1 MTYQCKYCDNR
12 SFECKLTYEKHM
24 MICMF
29 KHKSNSQKQKE
40 LEMIEPKLTE
50 SERDKLIRN
59 MFFKIK
65 RMDMVIKELKD
76 DIVKLKKNKKINILE
91 HLNSEN
97 GIIPLLP
104 LKEWIFSIEINITH
118 LIKVFETDLV
128 QGIIHCLKQAIL
140 MHPNVPFCSFI
151 QRNKTLFVYRV
162 PLIGITHYTSASSS
176 SSSELGTE
184 EKVLLPKW
192 EIINHDEMKKALNL
206 LSFRFL
212 QLFIQWKQDNYIPDN
227 QEWQEKTMIYSKKI
241 MGQDICENTRAH
253 RIQDWLINTIQRNFI
268 EYEIV

>member
-1 MTYQCKYCDNR
+1 
-12 SFECKLTYEKHM
+12 
-24 MICMF
+24 MF
-29 KHKSNSQKQKE
+29 KHKSNSQKKKE

-50 SERDKLIRN
+50 SERDKLIIN
-59 MFFKIK
+59 MFYKIK
-65 RMDMVIKELKD
+65 RMDIIIKELKE

-104 LKEWIFSIEINITH
+104 LKEWIFNIDINVTH
-118 LIKVFETDLV
+118 LFKVFETDLV
-128 QGIIHCLKQAIL
+128 QGIIECLKQAIL
-140 MHPNVPFCSFI
+140 MHPNIPFCSFI
-151 QRNKTLFVYRV
+151 QRNKTLFVYRI
-162 PLIGITHYTSASSS
+162 PLTSILSTSSPA
-176 SSSELGTE
+176 SSSELDTE
-184 EKVLLPKW
+184 EKELLPKW
-192 EIINHDEMKKALNL
+192 EIINHDEIKKVLNW

-212 QLFIQWKQDNYIPDN
+212 QIFVQWKQDNYIPDN
-227 QEWQEKTMIYSKKI
+227 EEWQEKSMIYLKNV

>member
-1 MTYQCKYCDNR
+1 MAYLCKYCDNR

-24 MICMF
+24 LICMF
-29 KHKSNSQKQKE
+29 KHKSNSQKRKE
-40 LEMIEPKLTE
+40 LETIEPKLTE

-59 MFFKIK
+59 MFYKIK
-65 RMDMVIKELKD
+65 KMDIIIKELKD

-97 GIIPLLP
+97 GIIPVLP
-104 LKEWIFSIEINITH
+104 LKKWIYNIDINQNH
-118 LIKVFETDLV
+118 LFKVFETDLV
-128 QGIIHCLKQAIL
+128 QGIIDCLKQAIL
-140 MHPNVPFCSFI
+140 IHPNIPFCSFI
-151 QRNKTLFVYRV
+151 QKNKTLFVYRV
-162 PLIGITHYTSASSS
+162 SSS
-176 SSSELGTE
+176 PSSSEE
-184 EKVLLPKW
+184 CVDEKELLSKW

-212 QLFIQWKQDNYIPDN
+212 QIFIKWKQDNYIPDN
-227 QEWQEKTMIYSKKI
+227 EEWQEKTMIYSKKI

>member
-1 MTYQCKYCDNR
+1 MAYLCKYCDNR

-24 MICMF
+24 LICMF
-29 KHKSNSQKQKE
+29 KHKSNSQKRKE
-40 LEMIEPKLTE
+40 LETIEPKLTE
-50 SERDKLIRN
+50 YERDKLIRN
-59 MFFKIK
+59 MFYKIK
-65 RMDMVIKELKD
+65 KMEITIKELKD

-97 GIIPLLP
+97 GIIPILP
-104 LKEWIFSIEINITH
+104 LKEWIFNIDINQTH
-118 LIKVFETDLV
+118 LFKVFETDLV
-128 QGIIHCLKQAIL
+128 QGIIDCLKQAIL
-140 MHPNVPFCSFI
+140 IHPNIPFCSFI
-151 QRNKTLFVYRV
+151 QKNKTLFVYRI
-162 PLIGITHYTSASSS
+162 PLNISGSFPSSASSS
-176 SSSELGTE
+176 EFGTE
-184 EKVLLPKW
+184 EKELLPKW

-212 QLFIQWKQDNYIPDN
+212 QIFIKWKQDNYIPYN
-227 QEWQEKTMIYSKKI
+227 EEWQEKTMIYSKKI